1 MGKKTEGPQSVEV
14 AETESMSWREPEGRV
29 RKVLIRESQC
39 SKRTLSNFTGLP
51 LDNIYLSYWMITS
64 VLWIY
69 LASEDNCR
77 VPCLILCPSMTLPY
91 FRMIFICEFK

>member
-1 MGKKTEGPQSVEV
+1 MGKKTEGPQTLEV
-14 AETESMSWREPEGRV
+14 AETESMSWREPDGRV
-29 RKVLIRESQC
+29 RKVLIREPEC

-69 LASEDNCR
+69 LA
-77 VPCLILCPSMTLPY
+77 VKTIV
-91 FRMIFICEFK
+91 EFLA